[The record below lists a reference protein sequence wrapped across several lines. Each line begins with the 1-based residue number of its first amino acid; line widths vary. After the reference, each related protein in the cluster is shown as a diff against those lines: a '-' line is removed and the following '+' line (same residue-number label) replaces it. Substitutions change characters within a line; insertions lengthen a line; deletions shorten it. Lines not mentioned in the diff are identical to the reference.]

1 MGFDG
6 KMVVPWG
13 MTRLPVED
21 MEVQINFVVVEAFSP
36 YTAIMASR
44 RGDGALNIT
53 PEGQVPYSGESG
65 IVGR

>member
-1 MGFDG
+1 
-6 KMVVPWG
+6 